1 MSDIIHLHHDAL
13 PQMKSISNDAV
24 KELVLK
30 HNIKEPNDC
39 SNTLI
44 YLEETTISLAKEE
57 HSQKSFE
64 GFFKILI

>member
-1 MSDIIHLHHDAL
+1 
-13 PQMKSISNDAV
+13 MKSISNDAV